1 MGVCVEWIFLLR
13 LCCRSLRNHHV
24 YISYSING
32 VSACARLSEADW
44 KVKYVRVCVD
54 ICVCVYVLS
63 EAECLSRLSIA

>member
-44 KVKYVRVCVD
+44 KVKYV
-54 ICVCVYVLS
+54 CVCV
-63 EAECLSRLSIA
+63 E